1 MSIRIMAAVFES
13 LTLGPT
19 DRLVL
24 LALADHAG
32 EDGTCY
38 PSIARLCQR
47 TGLGERAVQTALKRL
62 KSDGQLRV
70 RMGGGRGNSTLYMI
84 TINPAAETPFEK
96 PRLKNPV
103 FNDINPAADARNP
116 AADAP
121 EPSVT
126 IIEPSAEKR
135 GARASRLAAD
145 WFLPME
151 WGEWA
156 ISEGMD
162 RDAVRVQADR
172 FKDYWLAKA
181 GKDATKLDWQATWR
195 NWIRSAKE
203 RGNGNGNRGG
213 VRQREGAA
221 FGRAIHQLADGLSAG
236 TVKLDVA
243 SRDPFA

>member
-1 MSIRIMAAVFES
+1 MTAATKGVYIT
-13 LTLGPT
+13 LTCMMYEAEAPLHQSW
-19 DRLVL
+19 DM
-24 LALADHAG
+24 LARRCGATLPAFRKAIEALQDDNKMLIV
-32 EDGTCY
+32 DGGLWSPKCDKH
-38 PSIARLCQR
+38 IALRR
-47 TGLGERAVQTALKRL
+47 ERQ
-62 KSDGQLRV
+62 KSAKA
-70 RMGGGRGNSTLYMI
+70 
-84 TINPAAETPFEK
+84 AAEIRWQKSQQKQSTE
-96 PRLKNPV
+96 
-103 FNDINPAADARNP
+103 DAGAYDP
-116 AADAP
+116 QCYSEP
-121 EPSVT
+121 EP
-126 IIEPSAEKR
+126 EEEKR
-135 GARASRLAAD
+135 EAYASQKKARGMRLPED